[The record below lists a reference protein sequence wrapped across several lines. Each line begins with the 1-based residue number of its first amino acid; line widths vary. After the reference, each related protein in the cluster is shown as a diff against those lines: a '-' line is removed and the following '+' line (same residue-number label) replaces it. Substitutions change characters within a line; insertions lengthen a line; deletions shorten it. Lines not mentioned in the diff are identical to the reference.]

1 MLLPSFLLE
10 DTAKVEPPP
19 RGGCHLRPFW
29 FGYFSNRYLSATI
42 RGVGRFFYPTSRG
55 EGRAESGG
63 RQEKERGK
71 GCCRRDLHLIYIMYV
86 HVIHLDCMRT
96 YNICTQPRS
105 RQTTPPPYPTTFCPY
120 PRFRSP
126 PNTTAPL
133 QRTHY
138 PHKLSTLALRIE

>member
-10 DTAKVEPPP
+10 DTAKVEQPP
-19 RGGCHLRPFW
+19 RDGCHLRPFW

-42 RGVGRFFYPTSRG
+42 RG
-55 EGRAESGG
+55 GG
-63 RQEKERGK
+63 RLSSPTPRGGERGDD
-71 GCCRRDLHLIYIMYV
+71 RRRSGERRAVVLTYTIYIMCTR
-86 HVIHLDCMRT
+86 VIHLDYMRT

-105 RQTTPPPYPTTFCPY
+105 RKTTPPPYPMTFCPY

-133 QRTHY
+133 QRTHH
-138 PHKLSTLALRIE
+138 PHKLSNLAPRIE